1 MQRKKI
7 AGLCLCVLILLSG
20 CGSETTTMTPAEK
33 TSTPP
38 MVSTPPVDDCTTTS
52 PVNPKNDSGVEP
64 LQYPDFPSDVSKST
78 AETYVETFY
87 RATIHNRQLE
97 RYEYIAGGLSV
108 STSTDE
114 IGSTGDGWLVSV
126 TTDVAITEAYDEPIE
141 NHTSTPTPAV
151 GDEHFSRSET
161 YYITDRFLIKVS
173 SETTVACA
181 SP

>member
-1 MQRKKI
+1 
-7 AGLCLCVLILLSG
+7 
-20 CGSETTTMTPAEK
+20 
-33 TSTPP
+33 
-38 MVSTPPVDDCTTTS
+38 
-52 PVNPKNDSGVEP
+52 VEP

-87 RATIHNRQLE
+87 RATIYNRQLE